1 MIRPDISQL
10 NKNRSIFLK
19 VGLIF
24 SLSFVILAFNY
35 TVYDYEQEVVMEP
48 VFKLDN
54 DIPVIRTKPFKKSLP
69 PPPAVEISDKIEAVD
84 EPDFVEEPIPEK
96 IPIEIPVAEN
106 VKVVKAAPMP
116 SKPRPKPPV
125 VVIEEP
131 DEEDLVHKKV
141 WKIVEFMPEFGDCSA
156 AKNKQERKLTSDKN
170 LLTYIYKKIKYPVL
184 ARENGIEGPVV
195 VRFIIDEAGNV
206 IQPEILKEPGAGCGA
221 EVLRI
226 IKSMPKW
233 KAGIQ
238 GDRPVKVQYNLPV
251 RFHLQ

>member
-1 MIRPDISQL
+1 MTRPDISQL

-19 VGLIF
+19 VGLVF

-35 TVYDYEQEVVMEP
+35 TVYDYEQEVVFEP
-48 VFKLDN
+48 DTFILEDV
-54 DIPVIRTKPFKKSLP
+54 PVIRTKPFKKPLP
-69 PPPAVEISDKIEAVD
+69 PPPAVEVSENIVAAD

-96 IPIEIPVAEN
+96 IPVEVPIPKNVEI
-106 VKVVKAAPMP
+106 VKASPMP
-116 SKPRPKPPV
+116 SKPIPKPPV
-125 VVIEEP
+125 VLPEEKK
-131 DEEDLVHKKV
+131 EEDLVHTKV
-141 WKIVEFMPEFGDCSA
+141 WKIVEYMPEFGDCGEA
-156 AKNKQERKLTSDKN
+156 EGKQERKSISDKN
-170 LLTYIYKKIKYPVL
+170 LLTYIYKNIKYPVL

-195 VRFIIDEAGNV
+195 VRFVIDEKGNV

-238 GDRPVKVQYNLPV
+238 GGRPVKVQYNLPV
-251 RFHLQ
+251 KFHLQ